1 MLHSCLQL
9 LSLVTLDL
17 NAGRFKAQG
26 TQNFRWSR
34 LLVLYLKKKKKKRR
48 LIIDLFIVIARKR
61 LTADNISI
69 QEFGDEISLLIV
81 IGIANDNII
90 INSKPCLMDV
100 KPHC

>member
-1 MLHSCLQL
+1 
-9 LSLVTLDL
+9 
-17 NAGRFKAQG
+17 
-26 TQNFRWSR
+26 
-34 LLVLYLKKKKKKRR
+34 
-48 LIIDLFIVIARKR
+48 LFIVIARKR

-69 QEFGDEISLLIV
+69 QEIGDEISLLIV